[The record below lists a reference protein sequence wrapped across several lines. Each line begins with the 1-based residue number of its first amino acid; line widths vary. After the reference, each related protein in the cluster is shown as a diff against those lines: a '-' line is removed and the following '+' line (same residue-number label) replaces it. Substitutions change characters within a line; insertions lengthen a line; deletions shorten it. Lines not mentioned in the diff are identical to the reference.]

1 MEISELKIFLAVA
14 RKGSISRAAEELH
27 CVQSNVTA
35 RIKQMEERLGTLLFH
50 RKSKGVALTHS
61 GHLLMD
67 YAERIIRLAKEAT
80 DAITEQDEPK
90 GRLSIGS
97 METTAAVRL
106 PPLLVNYHRLYPE
119 VELNL
124 MTGPS
129 EESLK
134 RLLDFQIDGAFV
146 AGEIARDDLIAEK
159 AFEEE
164 LVLVASPDAT
174 SLEQIDNLKIL
185 VFGAGCGYRAQLE
198 EWLRRTG
205 RLPYQI
211 MEFGSIEGIM
221 GCVAAGMGVSF
232 LPRSVTERPQYQSNC
247 SFHSLPED
255 VAKMITWFVRRREE
269 MPSKAMQALMDLISS
284 GQSDGGD
291 DEGMTIGP
299 PVR

>member
-1 MEISELKIFLAVA
+1 MEIRVEISELKIFLAVA
-14 RKGSISRAAEELH
+14 RQGSISRAAEELY
-27 CVQSNVTA
+27 CVQSNVTT

-50 RKSKGVALTHS
+50 RKSKGVTLTHS
-61 GHLLMD
+61 GHLLMN
-67 YAERIIRLAKEAT
+67 YAERIISLVKEAA
-80 DAITEQDEPK
+80 DAVTNQEEPK

-106 PPLLVNYHRLYPE
+106 PPLLANYHRLYPK

-124 MTGPS
+124 VTGPS
-129 EESLK
+129 DESLK

-146 AGEIARDDLIAEK
+146 AGEIAHDLLIAEK

-174 SLEQIDNLKIL
+174 SLDEVDNLKIL
-185 VFGAGCGYRAQLE
+185 VFRAGCSYRAQLE
-198 EWLRRTG
+198 GWLRKTG

-232 LPRSVTERPQYQSNC
+232 LPRSVTERPQYQSHC
-247 SFHSLPED
+247 SFHSLPKD
-255 VAKMITWFVRRREE
+255 VANMVTWFVRRREE
-269 MPSKAMQALMDLISS
+269 MPSKAMEALMDLIGS
-284 GQSDGGD
+284 GRSYGGK
-291 DEGMTIGP
+291 EKGTQ
-299 PVR
+299 